1 MQGSPVVLRVGPD
14 GIVRRDGGRR
24 PPAEMVAAALDGIDD
39 PVVLLG
45 ERPVRVDDLLRSLI
59 AQTLGGRCA
68 EVLVVH
74 PADWP
79 VPRVARVLNAV
90 RASAD
95 RVASTTDGEPV
106 IETVSVPGRPR
117 TRLRPNTI
125 AVIAS
130 AALVVVSAALLPDH
144 LPPEVPS
151 AAVVTSTVAEGRVAV
166 DVPQGWTVE
175 RLTQGPGS
183 PRVRVA
189 SAADPDQALHITQSY
204 APGGTLA
211 DAAAVLGRVAAV
223 QPAFTG
229 FRGDDEVAGRA
240 AVTYREARPGRII
253 RWVVLFDGNTR
264 IGIGCQSRPGA
275 EDGVRLV
282 CEQAIRSARELGG
295 TPARG

>member
-1 MQGSPVVLRVGPD
+1 MLRVGPD
-14 GIVRRDGGRR
+14 RIACRDGGRQ
-24 PPAEMVAAALDGIDD
+24 PPAEMVAAALDAIDD

-95 RVASTTDGEPV
+95 RVDSTADGEPA
-106 IETVSVPGRPR
+106 IEMVSVPGRPR
-117 TRLRPNTI
+117 IRLRPNIIGVI
-125 AVIAS
+125 AGVALVAAS
-130 AALVVVSAALLPDH
+130 AAVLPDH
-144 LPPEVPS
+144 RPPGVPP
-151 AAVVTSTVAEGRVAV
+151 AAAVTSTVAEGRVAV
-166 DVPQGWTVE
+166 EVPQGWTVE

-189 SAADPDQALHITQSY
+189 SSVDPDQALHITQSY
-204 APGGTLA
+204 APGGSLA
-211 DAAAVLGRVAAV
+211 EAAAVLGRVAAA
-223 QPAFTG
+223 QSAFTG

-240 AVTYREARPGRII
+240 AVTYREARPGRVI
-253 RWVVLFDGNTR
+253 RWVVLLDGVTR

-275 EDGVRLV
+275 EDGIRTA
-282 CEQAIRSARELGG
+282 CEQAIRSARELDG
-295 TPARG
+295 TSARG